1 MNGPQGLG
9 FRFGKIRRLSAPENM
24 GIEKCP
30 LQAAEQDRGRCIRCI
45 PTIYI
50 LGVPCFG
57 VPLNIHVKGTLP
69 MYAIPNYRLSCG
81 RSDGVK

>member
-24 GIEKCP
+24 GMEKC
-30 LQAAEQDRGRCIRCI
+30 RIRCI

-57 VPLNIHVKGTLP
+57 VPLNIHVLGCAGGLCPCMQFQITAFIAEDL
-69 MYAIPNYRLSCG
+69 M
-81 RSDGVK
+81 V